1 MGTFKQN
8 NDAPATSRIL
18 FSLVAK
24 AWVVSI
30 NLFRSVSEPD
40 MSSRSMRFPVSSASC
55 KTSRCLGLRQEG
67 EQSLETSFAPHL
79 VPVIQTLNL
88 ICLIQKD
95 FPIHFASHGNG
106 TFYWARTMCKT
117 TFSHAWASY
126 GFFQEGGENSGLFQG
141 WPKRFFFRVGPT
153 VVKFHFTNSEN
164 KIKYFFY

>member
-55 KTSRCLGLRQEG
+55 KTSRCLGW
-67 EQSLETSFAPHL
+67 LETRRRAIAWNVVCAAFSAGYPNTEFNL
-79 VPVIQTLNL
+79 SYTKRLSDTLCEPRKWNFLLGTHNVQNNL
-88 ICLIQKD
+88 LSCMGIVWI
-95 FPIHFASHGNG
+95 FPGG
-106 TFYWARTMCKT
+106 
-117 TFSHAWASY
+117 
-126 GFFQEGGENSGLFQG
+126 GGE
-141 WPKRFFFRVGPT
+141 
-153 VVKFHFTNSEN
+153 
-164 KIKYFFY
+164 